1 MSDESNW
8 KEKYLDGLEQ
18 LSAHEERWSGRV
30 ELLRRSLVRTSMAA
44 EGLDPVV
51 DACLDDLRELLRRD
65 DLDESLAALVPR
77 LEKAV
82 LEADRRRDARLEAVA
97 QSLRKLVDQL
107 RLLPVHGEPRKALKR
122 LGKRIGERA
131 GQGRELEEL
140 LRELS
145 ALQAQAI
152 QQALGES
159 GERSGFLQ
167 RLFGTRNLIAAEQ
180 EATRA
185 PQSAMAAVPAD
196 EGPAGTPGDVSA
208 PPGVEVSPDVP
219 GDDVPGDAAPS
230 AAAPAAEAHDE
241 PDAGPAYSQ
250 VAGRIQASLD
260 ALLDGLVLAGEH
272 LAKAQALRERIHGG
286 LNWYELVPVLDDLA
300 GLLRGLSSEGR
311 EEFQRYLRQI
321 NQRLSLVQESLGEMG
336 EGNAEQRQ
344 AAERLDSSLREQV
357 GGLHEAVQQGTDLSE
372 LKQLVE
378 ARLGSLMQT
387 VEHYQQERQRS
398 EARMSERLAQ
408 LGERLTSMEQTAEGL
423 REHLELQRRQAL
435 QDSLTGIAN
444 RAAWNERLALE
455 VTRWQRYGGEL
466 QLAVMDIDHFKR
478 INDSFG
484 HAAGDRVLKIIAGKW
499 QMRLRKTD
507 FLARY
512 GGEEFVLLLPGTGLL
527 DARRILEELRTAI
540 EGCPFH
546 FKGERI
552 QVTVSIG
559 LTAFSGNDDAEK
571 AFERADQALYR
582 AKHAGR
588 NRVELG

>member
-1 MSDESNW
+1 M
-8 KEKYLDGLEQ
+8 
-18 LSAHEERWSGRV
+18 
-30 ELLRRSLVRTSMAA
+30 
-44 EGLDPVV
+44 
-51 DACLDDLRELLRRD
+51 
-65 DLDESLAALVPR
+65 
-77 LEKAV
+77 
-82 LEADRRRDARLEAVA
+82 
-97 QSLRKLVDQL
+97 
-107 RLLPVHGEPRKALKR
+107 
-122 LGKRIGERA
+122 
-131 GQGRELEEL
+131 
-140 LRELS
+140 
-145 ALQAQAI
+145 
-152 QQALGES
+152 
-159 GERSGFLQ
+159 
-167 RLFGTRNLIAAEQ
+167 
-180 EATRA
+180 
-185 PQSAMAAVPAD
+185 
-196 EGPAGTPGDVSA
+196 
-208 PPGVEVSPDVP
+208 
-219 GDDVPGDAAPS
+219 
-230 AAAPAAEAHDE
+230 
-241 PDAGPAYSQ
+241 
-250 VAGRIQASLD
+250 AGRIQASLD